1 MGEVQGCL
9 QLQCD
14 WFHCHMDTRATEHMY
29 SRGGKKR
36 ILDTLSPPGNPPL
49 QRGLFF
55 FFRSSR
61 SSGNCDDESWFSA
74 MASCVTLDNLSRC
87 AQGVGSRQT
96 GAALPVL

>member
-29 SRGGKKR
+29 SRGGEKR

-55 FFRSSR
+55 FL
-61 SSGNCDDESWFSA
+61 E
-74 MASCVTLDNLSRC
+74 
-87 AQGVGSRQT
+87 AQGLLEIVMMKAGFLPW
-96 GAALPVL
+96 LPVSP